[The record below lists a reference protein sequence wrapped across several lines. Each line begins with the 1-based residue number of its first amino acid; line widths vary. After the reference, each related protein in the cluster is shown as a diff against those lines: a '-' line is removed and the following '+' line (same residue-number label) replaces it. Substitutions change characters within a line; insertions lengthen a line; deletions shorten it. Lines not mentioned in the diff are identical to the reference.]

1 MASDPYA
8 FTVFTATF
16 NRAHTL
22 QRVYDS
28 LEKQT
33 FRDFEWL
40 VIDDGSNDGTDA
52 LVEAWQRRADF
63 PVRYKWQ
70 PNRGK
75 HIAFNHGVREARGN
89 LFLQMDSD
97 DACVPSALE
106 RFLYHW
112 EAIPPDQKP
121 AFSAVTALCKDQNG
135 RLVGKKFPRDV
146 TDSDSLEIRYRF
158 GVTGEKWGFHRTD
171 VLRKYPFP
179 EGVPGT
185 HLPEGIV
192 WSQVARKYKTR
203 FVNEVLRVYYTDQP
217 SLTHGGAP
225 GRDAA
230 VGQIAQLMTLNHDLD
245 YLKYAP
251 LEFCRAAAR
260 YVRFSFHVGT
270 GIQEQVA
277 QITNALGKV
286 LWVLGLPV
294 GIAVY
299 LRDRKRF
306 GHEPWI

>member
-1 MASDPYA
+1 MASDAYT

-40 VIDDGSNDGTDA
+40 IVDDGSNDGTDA

-75 HIAFNHGVREARGN
+75 HIAFNHGVREARGK

-121 AFSAVTALCKDQNG
+121 VFSAVTALCKDQNG
-135 RLVGKKFPRDV
+135 RLVGKKFPCDV
-146 TDSDSLEIRYRF
+146 TDSDSLEIFYRF

-171 VLRKYPFP
+171 VLREYPFP
-179 EGVPGT
+179 EGVPTGCV
-185 HLPEGIV
+185 PEGIV
-192 WSQVARKYKTR
+192 WSQIARKYKTR
-203 FVNEVLRVYYTDQP
+203 YVNEVLRVYYTDQP
-217 SLTHGGAP
+217 SLTRAGAP

-230 VGQIAQLMTLNHDLD
+230 GGQMAQLMKLNHELD
-245 YLKYAP
+245 YFKCAP

-260 YVRFSFHVGT
+260 YVRFSFHYGM
-270 GIQEQVA
+270 GIQEQVG

-306 GHEPWI
+306 G